1 MVRRHQLAAA
11 TIAST
16 LALTAACAG
25 GDPDPLAAGDSD
37 TTLAVGSTTTTST
50 TTTTPSLPDLASVPL
65 ADFQPDDDVELR
77 EFVTPAMGGVRFSVS
92 EDHTPAIIH
101 DTVLV
106 FTEPPKARIN
116 EPRSTASIALV
127 TQSVAGSAVSTVDD
141 FLGAIEG
148 VEGVVVEPTGDAI
161 ELFGRRLRGYE
172 ISSDFE
178 LGEPTLFS
186 SARFGAPVD
195 TEFAPLPYA
204 VVYLVDTPAGVLT
217 ASISGSDEPNARR
230 SSDAFATLLSTVA
243 LTGPGLDQPLPPGEV
258 IEPVV
263 VGDPPAPAPLTE
275 DAPPALEAAFA
286 PIDPGSYQLP
296 NVGRQLTID
305 IDDGWVA
312 QPNFPGIV
320 VLTAPGSVGPGD
332 RDLVMISDVVEHLPT
347 EAGPRRGG
355 TSTTVAS
362 VDAFIA
368 APPPGFDVT
377 EVFDRELAGASVTRF
392 DLTTDPDA
400 TCALGEPCEAALVTS
415 YGFAKPLTAGS
426 DHRIWW
432 ITHDTGPATVFIA
445 MALDDPDFI
454 DRATTLVDTVEL
466 L

>member
-1 MVRRHQLAAA
+1 MLRRHQVAAA

-16 LALTAACAG
+16 LAATAACAG
-25 GDPDPLAAGDSD
+25 GDPDSLAAGD
-37 TTLAVGSTTTTST
+37 TTLAVKTGSTMTAS
-50 TTTTPSLPDLASVPL
+50 TTTTPSLPDLASLPL
-65 ADFQPDDDVELR
+65 ADFEPDDDTELR
-77 EFVTPAMGGVRFSVS
+77 EFVTPALGGVRFSVS
-92 EDHTPAIIH
+92 EDHTPAISH

-116 EPRSTASIALV
+116 EPRSTAAIALV

-141 FLGAIEG
+141 YLGAVES

-204 VVYLVDTPAGVLT
+204 IVYLDDTPAGVLT
-217 ASISGSDEPNARR
+217 ASISGSDEPHARQ
-230 SSDAFATLLSTVA
+230 SSDAFATLLSTTA
-243 LTGPGLDQPLPPGEV
+243 LTGPGLDRPLPPGEV
-258 IEPVV
+258 IESSAD
-263 VGDPPAPAPLTE
+263 GAPPTPAPLID
-275 DAPPALEAAFA
+275 DAPPALETAFA

-296 NVGRQLTID
+296 NVGRRLTID
-305 IDDGWVA
+305 IDDGWFA

-332 RDLVMISDVVEHLPT
+332 RDLVMISDVVEYLVT

-355 TSTTVAS
+355 ASTAVAS
-362 VDAFIA
+362 VDTLIA

-377 EVFDRELAGASVTRF
+377 EVSDRELAGASVTRF

-415 YGFAKPLTAGS
+415 YGFVKPLAAGF

-454 DRATTLVDTVEL
+454 DRATTLVDTVTFI
-466 L
+466 